1 MHRARHLL
9 KSAWDGYFDDRC
21 PQLSAGIAYY
31 TLFALFPL
39 TILSVAAFGLVVGAG
54 TARTELIDFLLDNV
68 PLQPDSGRRELE
80 RILENVTSDAE
91 AFGVVGIAGLV
102 FSASGLMGS
111 LRYALSRAFDVD
123 EQRPLLL
130 GKLVDVL
137 LVLAVGIVA
146 GASLALTL
154 VERLTAS
161 ASSALADA
169 LSPAVAFVPQTVLA
183 LGQLVPLLLA
193 TLIFAF
199 LYRFVPARDIRWR
212 DALPGALIAAVAY
225 EAVKTGFAFYLHNVA
240 SYGAVYGSIA
250 TVIAL
255 AFFVFLSANVF
266 LAGAEI
272 AAAWPR
278 VLGADARLTGWV
290 VSGPTDRAGAG
301 PREGSASS
309 IPLKEAIHV
318 RRSTNCAAT
327 DVTRSPPPQCATQS
341 CSARTSASTPS
352 TESPWRD
359 SSVRSGSRTTA
370 ASALRRGV
378 RCGGHPTCCSTST
391 PPSRNRSSD
400 SRRRMT
406 SSPTA

>member
-1 MHRARHLL
+1 MRRLQHLL
-9 KSAWDGYFDDRC
+9 TTTWDGYVDDRC

-39 TILSVAAFGLVVGAG
+39 TILSVASFGLVVGAG

-80 RILENVTSDAE
+80 QILRNVTADAQ
-91 AFGVVGIAGLV
+91 AFGIVGIAGLV

-111 LRYALSRAFDVD
+111 VRYALSRAFDVD

-154 VERLTAS
+154 VERLTTS

-169 LSPAVAFVPQTVLA
+169 LGPTLAFVPQAVLG
-183 LGQLVPLLLA
+183 LGQFVPLLLA
-193 TLIFAF
+193 TAVFAF

-212 DALPGALIAAVAY
+212 DALPGALIAALAY
-225 EAVKTGFAFYLHNVA
+225 EAVKTGFAFYLRNVA

-272 AAAWPR
+272 TAAWPR
-278 VLGADARLTGWV
+278 AWR
-290 VSGPTDRAGAG
+290 RAPA
-301 PREGSASS
+301 
-309 IPLKEAIHV
+309 
-318 RRSTNCAAT
+318 
-327 DVTRSPPPQCATQS
+327 
-341 CSARTSASTPS
+341 
-352 TESPWRD
+352 
-359 SSVRSGSRTTA
+359 
-370 ASALRRGV
+370 
-378 RCGGHPTCCSTST
+378 
-391 PPSRNRSSD
+391 
-400 SRRRMT
+400 
-406 SSPTA
+406 